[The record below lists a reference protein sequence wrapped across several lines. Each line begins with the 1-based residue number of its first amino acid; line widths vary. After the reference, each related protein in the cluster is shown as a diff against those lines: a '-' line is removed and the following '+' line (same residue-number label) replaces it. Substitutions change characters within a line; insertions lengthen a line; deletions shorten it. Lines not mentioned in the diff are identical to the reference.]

1 MNGFPLPPEIAEQPT
16 LQPHLQVYWIAFW
29 ELTTCR
35 QALYMTEGQ
44 IPWNVVDYWGK
55 EAGMGK
61 MERQELWL
69 AISAMDNVY
78 LNHKSKQ
85 LEQNAKVHVPA
96 KAK

>member
-1 MNGFPLPPEIAEQPT
+1 
-16 LQPHLQVYWIAFW
+16 
-29 ELTTCR
+29 
-35 QALYMTEGQ
+35 MTEGQ